1 LKKRLSKAV
10 LWTGAAV
17 ALAFLAV
24 PRLRSTLLP
33 PPAAAGRARTAAPP
47 VLVGRVQRK
56 VAPVV
61 LETIGAAEPIRTAA
75 VRSQITGTLMKV
87 HFQEGQTVR
96 LDDLLFEIDARPLQ
110 NTLAAAGADL
120 QKIRVQLENARQQL
134 ARYQALNLNASV
146 SKEQYQTVESAE
158 RVLAAELA
166 ASESAVA
173 NARLQVEYCAIR
185 APLPGRT
192 GELGAHEG
200 DLVRAGDA
208 AVSLVTIHQLNPIN
222 VTFSVPQQYLPALER
237 SRARGPVAVV
247 ALLPGNDDTPEPGE
261 LSFIDNAVDA
271 STGTLRL
278 KATFPN
284 AAQRLWPGQ
293 FATVRVTLAEPEAL
307 VVPSA
312 AVQNDQKGQH
322 VFVIKAN
329 RIAEYRPVTVDRTSD
344 SYSVITQGLIEG
356 EAIVVDGQLRV
367 IPGREVEIKQPAAGP
382 AGNPGAKQ
390 TK

>member
-1 LKKRLSKAV
+1 LKKRLRKVA
-10 LWTGAAV
+10 LWAGAAA

-24 PRLRSTLLP
+24 PRLRPALLS

-96 LDDLLFEIDARPLQ
+96 LDDLLFEIDARPFQ
-110 NTLAAAGADL
+110 NTLDAAGADL
-120 QKIRVQLENARQQL
+120 QKVRVQLENARQQL
-134 ARYQALNLNASV
+134 VRYQALNLNASV
-146 SKEQYQTVESAE
+146 SKEQYQTVESTE

-200 DLVRAGDA
+200 DLVRAGDT

-237 SRARGPVAVV
+237 ARAKGPVAVA
-247 ALLPGNDDTPEPGE
+247 ALPPGNDDAPEPGE

-284 AAQRLWPGQ
+284 ATQRLWPGQ
-293 FATVRVTLAEPEAL
+293 SATVRVTLAEPEAL

-367 IPGREVEIKQPAAGP
+367 VPGREVEIKQPAAGP
-382 AGNPGAKQ
+382 AGSPGAKQ
-390 TK
+390 TE